1 MLSVQ
6 VHPDDVYAARMN
18 SAAAR
23 ASAGIFLR
31 RQNTAEKRS
40 CAPRL
45 PPEWWNHALF
55 ANRYK
60 KATLSIFR
68 QGAFMRLAKVSAHL
82 KYSSQAILH
91 TVYTDWGRKRGET
104 HIAQGL
110 RAVSYDVPALCVSQF
125 LDFFSCPYFSLRT
138 VCSCTITDTDD
149 FALFMLTGGMLYG
162 GTESFAVSVEDAVFC
177 RGGETAAL
185 ETGMRAVCHAV
196 LSNSLLCSFTSFRR
210 P

>member
-1 MLSVQ
+1 
-6 VHPDDVYAARMN
+6 
-18 SAAAR
+18 
-23 ASAGIFLR
+23 
-31 RQNTAEKRS
+31 
-40 CAPRL
+40 
-45 PPEWWNHALF
+45 
-55 ANRYK
+55 
-60 KATLSIFR
+60 
-68 QGAFMRLAKVSAHL
+68 MRLAKVSAHL

-91 TVYTDWGRKRGET
+91 TVYTIGEENAARR
-104 HIAQGL
+104 IL
-110 RAVSYDVPALCVSQF
+110 RRDCVPSRMMCPRCVSQF